1 MTVGKLGAVV
11 ERTTPLEDLLA
22 NRGAHVRFLSEQR
35 EHGTFLSQPALAVA
49 QFEHA
54 IGVR

>member
-1 MTVGKLGAVV
+1 V